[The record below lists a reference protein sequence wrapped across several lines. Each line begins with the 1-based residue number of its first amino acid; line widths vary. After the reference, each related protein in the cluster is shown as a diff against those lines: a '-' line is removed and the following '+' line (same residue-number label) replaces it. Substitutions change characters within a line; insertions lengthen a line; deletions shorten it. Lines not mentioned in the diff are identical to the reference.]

1 MSVKIIS
8 EMMYD
13 MLNVNITYYLPTSCM
28 CVDSVAR
35 GIDSAAAGSA
45 LRAVHAAVLQ
55 PAADAAA
62 VISTT
67 TAAAADVRVY
77 SEPAESVA
85 DPRRTTAAAAVVS
98 SFPWQHQQ
106 HTTGDRCRRVS
117 TQAESSKWTA
127 ESRRR

>member
-1 MSVKIIS
+1 
-8 EMMYD
+8 
-13 MLNVNITYYLPTSCM
+13 M

-35 GIDSAAAGSA
+35 SIDSATAGSA

-62 VISTT
+62 VITST
-67 TAAAADVRVY
+67 AAADVRVY

-85 DPRRTTAAAAVVS
+85 DPRRTTAAAVVS
-98 SFPWQHQQ
+98 GFPWHRQQ
-106 HTTGDRCRRVS
+106 HTAGDRRRRVS
-117 TQAESSKWTA
+117 TQAESSKRTA